1 MGAAGIIA
9 EYNPLHLGHRYQME
23 RTRAL
28 LGEKTPIVCVMSGN
42 FVQRGAFAIVRKH
55 VRAEAA
61 VCAGADLVLELPLPW
76 ALASA
81 ERFARGG
88 VRVLQAAGV
97 VSHLSFG
104 SESGDAPLLMELAR
118 GLLHPDFPPLLRQE
132 LRSGDSF
139 PRARQRA
146 LEQLL
151 GTRAH
156 RLEQPNDLLGVE
168 YCKALVQLAPQIEP
182 LAILRT
188 GAWHDGEAV
197 GGIASASAI
206 RALLEDGKEADRYMT
221 PDMARL
227 YREELAAGRAP
238 VNLAAS
244 ERAVL
249 ARLRTMEEADW
260 ALYDEGAEG
269 LYHRFY
275 DAAISCA
282 TVEELLRTVKT
293 KRYPMARLRRMLLR
307 AYLGLRDLPEE
318 IPYLRVL
325 AAGPRGRELLA
336 RMRRCA
342 ELPVLTKPAD
352 VRCLSP
358 EANRVF
364 ALEARAADLYALAY
378 PSLCQAAGGSEW
390 TTGPHIQTP

>member
-139 PRARQRA
+139 PPCPPA
-146 LEQLL
+146 
-151 GTRAH
+151 
-156 RLEQPNDLLGVE
+156 
-168 YCKALVQLAPQIEP
+168 
-182 LAILRT
+182 
-188 GAWHDGEAV
+188 GAG
-197 GGIASASAI
+197 
-206 RALLEDGKEADRYMT
+206 
-221 PDMARL
+221 
-227 YREELAAGRAP
+227 AAFGHA
-238 VNLAAS
+238 
-244 ERAVL
+244 
-249 ARLRTMEEADW
+249 
-260 ALYDEGAEG
+260 GA
-269 LYHRFY
+269 
-275 DAAISCA
+275 
-282 TVEELLRTVKT
+282 
-293 KRYPMARLRRMLLR
+293 
-307 AYLGLRDLPEE
+307 
-318 IPYLRVL
+318 
-325 AAGPRGRELLA
+325 
-336 RMRRCA
+336 
-342 ELPVLTKPAD
+342 
-352 VRCLSP
+352 
-358 EANRVF
+358 
-364 ALEARAADLYALAY
+364 
-378 PSLCQAAGGSEW
+378 
-390 TTGPHIQTP
+390 